1 MRTAVS
7 TLELREPRSLREALV
22 MLDEEPGLIPLAG
35 ATDLFVALND
45 GTLPGSRFLSLWGLG
60 ALRRIS
66 LRGEVLSIGALATFT
81 SIARSRV
88 ASSRGAPARVSDT
101 RCWSTWS

>member
-7 TLELREPRSLREALV
+7 TLELREPGSLRDALV
-22 MLDEEPGLIPLAG
+22 MLNDDPGLIPLAG

-45 GTLPGSRFLSLWGLG
+45 GTLPGSRFLNLWGLG

-66 LRGEVLSIGALATFT
+66 LY
-81 SIARSRV
+81 RSL
-88 ASSRGAPARVSDT
+88 VSMT
-101 RCWSTWS
+101 